1 MTVERYRD
9 VSEMPPPPRASGAD
23 LTRRIAAAWERAQLG
38 GPLDIPHGVQ
48 KFRDVEEA
56 RAAREAMTVKRLRA
70 RRREISAEQA
80 THREV
85 DE

>member
-9 VSEMPPPPRASGAD
+9 ISEMPPPPRATGAA
-23 LTRRIAAAWERAQLG
+23 LARRIAAAWERAQIG
-38 GPLDIPHGVQ
+38 GPLDFPRGVQ

-70 RRREISAEQA
+70 RKQEISNE
-80 THREV
+80 
-85 DE
+85 